1 VSSTHNNDPMAFVD
15 NAKKN
20 LKNVTLHRL
29 ALYYFFIKCEE
40 FPRVDD
46 EFASSL
52 PEEMKGSLHNK
63 PPLEVFMT
71 PCGGSVCTSKLS
83 SKKSSTEDFSD
94 ASV

>member
-1 VSSTHNNDPMAFVD
+1 MAIVN

-20 LKNVTLHRL
+20 LKNVTAHHL

-46 EFASSL
+46 KFASSL
-52 PEEMKGSLHNK
+52 PEEMKGLSHNK

-71 PCGGSVCTSKLS
+71 LGGGSVCTSKSS
-83 SKKSSTEDFSD
+83 SKKSSTKDFSD